1 MQRQTLFLCGFT
13 NDKIL
18 NFDFYDNVQHVQR
31 NIDNNDVVRVDDDS
45 SETCSISDGLLVTN
59 NDRLFHQ
66 AEEVTAS
73 NNNDGIY
80 QWT

>member
-1 MQRQTLFLCGFT
+1 MKRRTLFLCGFT

-18 NFDFYDNVQHVQR
+18 NFDFDDNAQHVNT
-31 NIDNNDVVRVDDDS
+31 NIDNDDVVGVDDDS
-45 SETCSISDGLLVTN
+45 SKTCSISDGLLVTN

-66 AEEVTAS
+66 AEEVTAY